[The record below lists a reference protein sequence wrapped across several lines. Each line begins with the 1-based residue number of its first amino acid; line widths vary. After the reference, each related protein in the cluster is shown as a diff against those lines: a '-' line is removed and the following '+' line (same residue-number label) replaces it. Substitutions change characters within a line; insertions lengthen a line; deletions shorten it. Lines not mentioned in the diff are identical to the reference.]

1 MKNRE
6 HLKRSANQP
15 EKETKFSHQTVK
27 LFLFKDR
34 EKKIITMGQ
43 TQNMYMNQS
52 KKKKKI
58 ETTLPQ
64 WTYSANYTILTVLI
78 TKYE

>member
-52 KKKKKI
+52 KKKKKN
-58 ETTLPQ
+58 
-64 WTYSANYTILTVLI
+64 WNNLTPVDF
-78 TKYE
+78 